1 MTSSSA
7 PARAPQSAP
16 PDGTPPA
23 ARPDDSA
30 APYGASLADVAV
42 LMPAYN
48 GQADVERTL
57 ASFSESAPVQVL
69 IVDDGSTPPLVAPSL
84 PNMTVEILRMP
95 QNGGIERALQAGI
108 EALAARGFR
117 YAARID
123 AGDLAVAQRLAK
135 QRASLEAHPE
145 VAGLGMWAQVVA
157 LDGTPLFMLAP
168 PADPRAIRRIRFARA
183 CFVHPSMMLRID
195 AVLAVGNY
203 RAAYRSAEDLDLF
216 LRLMERYDCANLPE
230 LGVYYELNEGG
241 ISATK
246 RRRQIASTLR
256 LQLHYFNAA
265 NPYDWL
271 GLAKNLLHFVTPYG
285 TLRRIKRLVYARSAQ
300 PRAGA

>member
-1 MTSSSA
+1 MTSSSF
-7 PARAPQSAP
+7 
-16 PDGTPPA
+16 TPPVGT
-23 ARPDDSA
+23 
-30 APYGASLADVAV
+30 APLDDVAV

-57 ASFSESAPVQVL
+57 ASFSEDARIHVL
-69 IVDDGSTPPLVAPSL
+69 IVDDGSTPPIVAPDL
-84 PNMTVEILRMP
+84 PNMSIEVLRMP
-95 QNGGIERALQAGI
+95 KNGGIERALQAGI
-108 EALAARGFR
+108 EALAARGFH

-123 AGDLAVAQRLAK
+123 AGDLTVPQRLAR
-135 QRASLEAHPE
+135 QRAYLEAHPQ
-145 VAGLGMWAQVVA
+145 VAGLGMWTQVVSR
-157 LDGTPLFMLAP
+157 DGQPLFMLTP
-168 PADPRAIRRIRFARA
+168 PAEPRAIRRVRFMRA

-203 RAAYRSAEDLDLF
+203 REAYKAAEDLDLF

-230 LGVYYELNEGG
+230 LGLYYELNEGG

-256 LQLHYFNAA
+256 LQMRYFNAL

-271 GLAKNLLHFVTPYG
+271 GLAKNLLHLVTPYQ
-285 TLRRIKRLVYARSAQ
+285 TLQRIKKRLYA
-300 PRAGA
+300 PRASL

>member
-7 PARAPQSAP
+7 SARSPRHTDQRANPQAPQAGAP
-16 PDGTPPA
+16 AG
-23 ARPDDSA
+23 SA
-30 APYGASLADVAV
+30 APHRASLADVAV

-57 ASFSESAPVQVL
+57 ASFSESGPVNVL
-69 IVDDGSTPPLVAPSL
+69 IVDDGSTPPLVAPAL
-84 PNMTVEILRMP
+84 PNLTVEILRMP
-95 QNGGIERALQAGI
+95 QNGGIERALQAGV

-123 AGDLAVAQRLAK
+123 AGDVTVPQRLAK
-135 QRASLEAHPE
+135 QRAYLEAHPD

-157 LDGTPLFMLAP
+157 LDGTPLFMLSP
-168 PADPRAIRRIRFARA
+168 PAEPQAIRRIRFLRA

-230 LGVYYELNEGG
+230 LGLYYELNETG

-246 RRRQIASTLR
+246 RRRQITSTLK
-256 LQLHYFNAA
+256 LQLRYFNAA
-265 NPYDWL
+265 NLYDWL
-271 GLAKNLLHFVTPYG
+271 GLAKNLLHYVTPYG
-285 TLRRIKRLVYARSAQ
+285 TLRRIKRLVYARH
-300 PRAGA
+300 